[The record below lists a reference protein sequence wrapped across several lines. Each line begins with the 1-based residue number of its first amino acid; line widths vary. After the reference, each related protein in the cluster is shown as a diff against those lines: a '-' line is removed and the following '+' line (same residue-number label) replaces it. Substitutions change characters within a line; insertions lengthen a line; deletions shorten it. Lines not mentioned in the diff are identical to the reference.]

1 MYPPAGHKLLI
12 TEDGSPTLFNE
23 AFNEACHSTSGASL
37 ETQVHYLQGC
47 QIEALM
53 QAQPEIHILEVGFGT
68 GLGWRETLKLK
79 EKFPDCFLHFYSLEL
94 TEELVRW
101 ALPEGNLV
109 AAGNKLAIEFAA
121 PGAKLKVIIGDAR
134 QTLLDWGEAL
144 PRFDAIYQDA
154 FSPRRNPT
162 LWTTEWFKL
171 LGSLSKPGAR
181 LSTYSAST
189 SIRKALIAAGFGV
202 TAGEAFARKKS
213 STRARWQMPSDEN
226 LLMELAK
233 HPIQALS
240 DAEIS

>member
-1 MYPPAGHKLLI
+1 MNAPVGHKLLI
-12 TEDGSPTLFNE
+12 TEDGTPTLFNE
-23 AFNEACHSTSGASL
+23 TFNEACHSSSGAML
-37 ETQVHYLQGC
+37 ETRLHYLEGC
-47 QIEALM
+47 HIEELM
-53 QAQPEIHILEVGFGT
+53 KKQNEVHILEVGFGT

-79 EKFPDCFLHFYSLEL
+79 AQHPQSFLHFYSLEL
-94 TEELVRW
+94 SEDLVRW
-101 ALPEGNLV
+101 SLPEGQLI
-109 AAGNKLAIEFAA
+109 AKGNRTSIELEADQ
-121 PGAKLKVIIGDAR
+121 AKLTVILGDAR
-134 QTLLDWGEAL
+134 KTLPLWKDTL
-144 PRFDAIYQDA
+144 PHFDAIYQDA

-171 LGSLSKPGAR
+171 LGSISKPGAR

-226 LLMELAK
+226 ILMELAK